1 MTTVILKP
9 HKEESLKRFHPWVF
23 SGAIARVVLDASHKG
38 DAPVEGELVCVR
50 ASTCNVLG
58 VGHWQVGSIAV
69 RMLTF
74 GVETLPADFWSERIR
89 AAYRVRQTL
98 GLADVPRDDV
108 RCTKENN
115 TFRLVHGEG
124 DFLPGLIVDVYADT
138 AVIQAHSVGMHL
150 CRQEIA
156 AAVVEVVPQ
165 VQNVY
170 YKSDDTLPFKAP
182 IEGEKT
188 GWLVETSL
196 KDKSRSDEFWSIEN
210 GLAFRIDWLR
220 GQKTGFFID
229 QRENRALVERYA
241 AGKEVLNMFCYTGG
255 FSLYA
260 LRGGAKHVDSVD
272 VSRKAID
279 IVEAN
284 VQRNFPNCTNHRA
297 ITADA
302 FEFLNGKIND
312 QMVNDQMV
320 NGNDQMVN
328 DQMVNDQMVN
338 DQMVNDYDLI
348 ILDPPAFA
356 KHRDAVKNAL
366 RGYQRI
372 NAKAIEMIRPGG
384 ILFTFSCSQAV
395 DKEAFRLAVFSAA
408 AQVGR
413 KVRILHQLHQPQDH
427 PINIYH
433 PEGEYLKGLVL
444 YVE

>member
-1 MTTVILKP
+1 MTTIILKP

-23 SGAIARVVLDASHKG
+23 SGAIARILLDASHQSP
-38 DAPVEGELVCVR
+38 APEEGELVRVES
-50 ASTCNVLG
+50 AQGETLG

-69 RMLTF
+69 RILAF
-74 GVETLPADFWSERIR
+74 GISELPSDFWEQRIR
-89 AAYRVRQTL
+89 AAYQVRECL
-98 GLADVPRDDV
+98 GLIRPD
-108 RCTKENN
+108 NN
-115 TFRLVHGEG
+115 TFRLIHGEG

-138 AVIQAHSVGMHL
+138 AVVQAHSVGMHVS
-150 CRQEIA
+150 RHSIA
-156 AAVVEVVPQ
+156 EAIVKTVPQ

-182 IEGEKT
+182 IEGEKV
-188 GWLVETSL
+188 GWLVE
-196 KDKSRSDEFWSIEN
+196 SRELREESEEFWSIEN
-210 GLAFRIDWLR
+210 GLSFRIDWLR

-241 AGKEVLNMFCYTGG
+241 AGKDVLNMFCYTGG

-260 LRGGAKHVDSVD
+260 LRGGAKSVDSVD
-272 VSRKAID
+272 VSQKAID
-279 IVEAN
+279 LVNAN
-284 VQRNFPNCTNHRA
+284 VAHNFPKAKNHTSV
-297 ITADA
+297 TADA
-302 FEFLNGKIND
+302 FEYLTAQKQAGRTF
-312 QMVNDQMV
+312 
-320 NGNDQMVN
+320 
-328 DQMVNDQMVN
+328 
-338 DQMVNDYDLI
+338 DLI

-408 AQVGR
+408 ASIGR

-444 YVE
+444 YIE

>member
-1 MTTVILKP
+1 MTTIILKP
-9 HKEESLKRFHPWVF
+9 KKEESLKRFHPWVF
-23 SGAIARVVLDASHKG
+23 SGAIARVLLDASHKG

-50 ASTCNVLG
+50 SSANEILG
-58 VGHWQVGSIAV
+58 IGHWQVGSIAV
-69 RMLTF
+69 RILAF
-74 GVETLPADFWSERIR
+74 GVEQLPSDFWCGRIR
-89 AAYRVRQTL
+89 AAYKVREAI
-98 GLADVPRDDV
+98 GLIRPD
-108 RCTKENN
+108 NN
-115 TFRLVHGEG
+115 TFRLIHGEG

-138 AVIQAHSVGMHL
+138 AVVQAHSIGMHES
-150 CRQEIA
+150 RNEIA
-156 AAVVEVVPQ
+156 NALMSEIPQ

-170 YKSDDTLPFKAP
+170 YKSDDTLPFKAS
-182 IEGEKT
+182 IEGDKT
-188 GWLVETSL
+188 GWLITNHHSPITHSQLPVTH
-196 KDKSRSDEFWSIEN
+196 SDEFWSVEN
-210 GLAFRIDWLR
+210 GLEFRIDWLR
-220 GQKTGFFID
+220 GQKTGFFVD

-241 AGKEVLNMFCYTGG
+241 SGKDVLNMFCYTGG

-260 LRGGAKHVDSVD
+260 LRGGAKTVDSVD
-272 VSRKAID
+272 VSQKAID
-279 IVEAN
+279 LVNIN
-284 VQRNFPNCTNHRA
+284 VARNFPNDPRHHA
-297 ITADA
+297 YAADA
-302 FEFLNGKIND
+302 FDFLSEKITNH
-312 QMVNDQMV
+312 QSSITN
-320 NGNDQMVN
+320 
-328 DQMVNDQMVN
+328 
-338 DQMVNDYDLI
+338 YDLI

-372 NAKAIEMIRPGG
+372 NAKAIEKIRPGG

>member
-1 MTTVILKP
+1 MTTIYLKP
-9 HKEESLKRFHPWVF
+9 HKEDSLKRFHPWVF
-23 SGAIARVVLDASHKG
+23 SGAIARVVLDASHR
-38 DAPVEGELVCVR
+38 APAPEEGELVCVR
-50 ASTCNVLG
+50 SAANEAQG

-69 RMLTF
+69 RILAF
-74 GVETLPADFWSERIR
+74 DVETLPADFWHERIR
-89 AAYRVRQTL
+89 EAYRVREAI
-98 GLADVPRDDV
+98 GLIRSD
-108 RCTKENN
+108 NN

-124 DFLPGLIVDVYADT
+124 DFMPGLIVDVYADT
-138 AVIQAHSVGMHL
+138 AVMQAHSVGIHVN
-150 CRQEIA
+150 RQIIA
-156 AAVVEVVPQ
+156 EAVVTEVPQ
-165 VQNVY
+165 VRNVY

-182 IEGEKT
+182 VEGEKT
-188 GWLVETSL
+188 GWLIS
-196 KDKSRSDEFWSIEN
+196 DKSDESEEFWSKEN
-210 GLAFRIDWLR
+210 GLSFRIDCLR
-220 GQKTGFFID
+220 GQKTGFFVD

-260 LRGGAKHVDSVD
+260 LRGGAKTVDSVD
-272 VSRKAID
+272 VSQKAID
-279 IVEAN
+279 LVN
-284 VQRNFPNCTNHRA
+284 VNVAHNFPKATNHTA
-297 ITADA
+297 VAADA
-302 FEFLNGKIND
+302 FEYLSAQRAQNRTF
-312 QMVNDQMV
+312 
-320 NGNDQMVN
+320 
-328 DQMVNDQMVN
+328 
-338 DQMVNDYDLI
+338 DLI

-413 KVRILHQLHQPQDH
+413 KVRIMHQLHQPQDH

-444 YVE
+444 YIE

>member
-9 HKEESLKRFHPWVF
+9 KKEESLRRFHPWVF
-23 SGAIARVVLDASHKG
+23 SGAIARVLLDASHKG

-50 ASTCNVLG
+50 SSANEILG
-58 VGHWQVGSIAV
+58 IGHWQVGSIAV
-69 RMLTF
+69 RILAF
-74 GVETLPADFWSERIR
+74 GVEQLPSDFWCERIR
-89 AAYRVRQTL
+89 AAYKVREAI
-98 GLADVPRDDV
+98 GLIRPD
-108 RCTKENN
+108 NN
-115 TFRLVHGEG
+115 TFRLIHGEG

-138 AVIQAHSVGMHL
+138 AVVQAHSIGMHES
-150 CRQEIA
+150 RNEIA
-156 AAVVEVVPQ
+156 NALKSEIPQ

-170 YKSDDTLPFKAP
+170 YKSDDTLPFKAS
-182 IEGEKT
+182 IEGDKT
-188 GWLVETSL
+188 GWLITNHQSPITNHQSPVTH
-196 KDKSRSDEFWSIEN
+196 SDEFWSVEN
-210 GLAFRIDWLR
+210 GLEFRIDWLR
-220 GQKTGFFID
+220 GQKTGFFVD

-241 AGKEVLNMFCYTGG
+241 SGKDVLNMFCYTGG

-260 LRGGAKHVDSVD
+260 LRGGAKTVDSVD
-272 VSRKAID
+272 VSQKAID
-279 IVEAN
+279 LVNIN
-284 VQRNFPNCTNHRA
+284 VARNFPNDPRHHA
-297 ITADA
+297 YAADA
-302 FEFLNGKIND
+302 FDFLSEKITNHKSPIT
-312 QMVNDQMV
+312 N
-320 NGNDQMVN
+320 
-328 DQMVNDQMVN
+328 
-338 DQMVNDYDLI
+338 YDLI

-372 NAKAIEMIRPGG
+372 NAKAIEKIRPGG

>member
-1 MTTVILKP
+1 MTTIILKP

-23 SGAIARVVLDASHKG
+23 SGAIARIVLDAAHKAA
-38 DAPVEGELVCVR
+38 APEEGELVCVES
-50 ASTCNVLG
+50 ANGETLG

-69 RMLTF
+69 RILEF
-74 GVETLPADFWSERIR
+74 GVAELPADFWEQRVR
-89 AAYRVRQTL
+89 AAYQVRESL
-98 GLADVPRDDV
+98 GLV
-108 RCTKENN
+108 RKDND

-124 DFLPGLIVDVYADT
+124 DWLPGLVVDVYADT
-138 AVIQAHSVGMHL
+138 AVVQAHSVGMHVF
-150 CRQEIA
+150 REAIA
-156 AAVVEVVPQ
+156 EAIVAVVPQ
-165 VQNVY
+165 VKNVY
-170 YKSDDTLPFKAP
+170 YKSDDTLPFKAA

-188 GWLVETSL
+188 GWLVRGSECSENSE
-196 KDKSRSDEFWSIEN
+196 DSEFWSTEN
-210 GLAFRIDWLR
+210 GLEFRIDWLK
-220 GQKTGFFID
+220 GQKTGFFVD

-260 LRGGAKHVDSVD
+260 LRGGAKRVDSVD
-272 VSRKAID
+272 VSQKAID
-279 IVEAN
+279 LVNAN
-284 VQRNFPNCTNHRA
+284 VAHNFPKAKNHTA
-297 ITADA
+297 VTADA
-302 FEFLNGKIND
+302 F
-312 QMVNDQMV
+312 
-320 NGNDQMVN
+320 
-328 DQMVNDQMVN
+328 
-338 DQMVNDYDLI
+338 DYLTAQKNAGRTFDLI

-408 AQVGR
+408 ASVGR

-444 YVE
+444 YIE

>member
-1 MTTVILKP
+1 MTTIYLKP
-9 HKEESLKRFHPWVF
+9 KKEESLKRFHPWVF
-23 SGAIARVVLDASHKG
+23 SGAIARVVLDATHKSS
-38 DAPVEGELVCVR
+38 APEEGELVCVR
-50 ASTCNVLG
+50 SSAGEALG

-69 RMLTF
+69 RILAF
-74 GVETLPADFWSERIR
+74 GVEELPADFWQERIR
-89 AAYRVRQTL
+89 AAYKVREAI
-98 GLADVPRDDV
+98 GLV
-108 RCTKENN
+108 RKDND

-138 AVIQAHSVGMHL
+138 AVVQAHSVGMHVH
-150 CRQEIA
+150 RNEIA
-156 AAVVEVVPQ
+156 EALVKEVPQ
-165 VQNVY
+165 VENVY
-170 YKSDDTLPFKAP
+170 YKSDDTLPFKAQ
-182 IEGEKT
+182 IEGEKVGYLIT
-188 GWLVETSL
+188 
-196 KDKSRSDEFWSIEN
+196 DRSQVDLRIQSTDLITDEFWSTEN
-210 GLAFRIDWLR
+210 GLLFRIDWLR
-220 GQKTGFFID
+220 GQKTGFFVD

-241 AGKEVLNMFCYTGG
+241 AGKDVLNMFCYTGG

-260 LRGGAKHVDSVD
+260 LRGGAKTVDSVD
-272 VSRKAID
+272 VSQKAID
-279 IVEAN
+279 LVN
-284 VQRNFPNCTNHRA
+284 VNVAKNFPQATNHTA
-297 ITADA
+297 VAADA
-302 FEFLNGKIND
+302 FEYLSAQKAQNRTF
-312 QMVNDQMV
+312 
-320 NGNDQMVN
+320 
-328 DQMVNDQMVN
+328 
-338 DQMVNDYDLI
+338 DLI

-413 KVRILHQLHQPQDH
+413 NVRILHQLHQPQDH